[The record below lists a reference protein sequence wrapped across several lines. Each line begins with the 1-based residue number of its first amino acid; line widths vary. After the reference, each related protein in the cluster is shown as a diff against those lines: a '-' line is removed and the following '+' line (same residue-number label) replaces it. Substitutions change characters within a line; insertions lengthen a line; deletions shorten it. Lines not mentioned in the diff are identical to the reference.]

1 MILGIKRMSKLLCAK
16 FLSIAMLFVYVS
28 SYYTVY
34 PSIGNTMLI
43 VSIIPVLLTYWAFNL
58 YYAIGVQ
65 LLLIA
70 HRFVAIHILEVDY
83 GVMMSLSTILGTC
96 LNFVLLFTVD
106 YLYTLNKKLKA
117 VERKLIQQNT
127 ELIIIKNKAEESDRL
142 KSTFIA
148 NISHEIRTPLNAI
161 IGFSHLLVEPNI
173 KQEEKQDFFN
183 NIKYS
188 GDRLMQ
194 QIDSYIE
201 MSNLMVSQTPLLESV
216 FSLGE
221 VMEDLYASA
230 MASIKVKDKACI
242 DLFIQGELEKDE
254 DKVMADR
261 NKLTQILNVLIDNA
275 IKFTNDGY
283 VKICYK
289 IINETELMFSVED
302 TGIGISPQ
310 YKEIIFDCFRQGD
323 EGCYSRK
330 YEGSGLGL
338 AISKASVELLG
349 GKIWFTSTP
358 GKGSTFFFTIPYKPV
373 LHKKKILDMKF
384 LTTN

>member
-1 MILGIKRMSKLLCAK
+1 MSKLLCAK